1 MKNPIDYL
9 KKCVN
14 RVSSIKSEISSKQ
27 QEIDNCKKQLD
38 EIKFEKD
45 SSNFKWYDVKNKAN
59 FNEEIKA
66 EKKSLKAKISK
77 LEKEIKGLEK
87 QKEVETDKRNK
98 LFLLVGIVAFVIICT
113 IAITVG
119 SINEKNH
126 PESLT
131 TTEFIETTSITE
143 TSKSNYNQ
151 TKKKITNSNIDTTNK
166 AAKTAKEFNIGDEI
180 VIGNTKFNIYKIDD
194 YNNQLYLLSQKN
206 IGSTKFSKDNR
217 NYNEEHDYKGSL
229 VETQVNVFVDNLKKQ
244 GYKIVKY
251 GIPDYED
258 IYELNFEHSETLSG
272 LPYLGIKAPDFI
284 KFEDDYW
291 LDGYCKYSSYAWT
304 YNDGTIDTDK
314 CEEKHGIRP
323 MIVIEP
329 SFIK

>member
-1 MKNPIDYL
+1 MKNPIDYFKDSFKSVGNIKNEIL
-9 KKCVN
+9 SKK
-14 RVSSIKSEISSKQ
+14 
-27 QEIDNCKKQLD
+27 QEIDTCKKQLD

-45 SSNFKWYDVKNKAN
+45 STSFKWYDVKNKTN

-66 EKKSLKAKISK
+66 EKKLFKAKISK
-77 LEKEIKGLEK
+77 LEKEIKNLEK
-87 QKEVETDKRNK
+87 QKEAETDKRNK
-98 LFLLVGIVAFVIICT
+98 LFLLVGIVAFVIVCVIS
-113 IAITVG
+113 ITVG
-119 SINEKNH
+119 SINEKIH
-126 PESLT
+126 PEPQT
-131 TTEFIETTSITE
+131 TTKFIETTSITE
-143 TSKSNYNQ
+143 TSKSNHNQ
-151 TKKKITNSNIDTTNK
+151 TKKKITNSTIDTTNK
-166 AAKTAKEFNIGDEI
+166 AVKTAKEFKIGDEI
-180 VIGNTKFNIYKIDD
+180 VIGNTKFNIYKIND

-229 VETQVNVFVDNLKKQ
+229 VETQVNAFVDNLKKQ

-258 IYELNFEHSETLSG
+258 ICELNFEHSETLSG

-329 SFIK
+329 SIIR